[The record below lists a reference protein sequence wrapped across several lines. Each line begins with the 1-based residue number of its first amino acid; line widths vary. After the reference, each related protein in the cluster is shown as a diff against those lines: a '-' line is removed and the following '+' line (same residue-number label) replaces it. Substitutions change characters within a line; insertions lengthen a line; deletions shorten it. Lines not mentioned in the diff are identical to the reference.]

1 MRIIVILHVEYE
13 HVIVFSD
20 TLDAVKQSAALCLLR
35 LIRNAPESVSM
46 SEWSSRVIHLLN
58 DQHMVSCH
66 NGQEVI
72 FQSCILL
79 LSIIIMK
86 AEIKVALSC
95 YKHCRD
101 TVQEKQPS

>member
-1 MRIIVILHVEYE
+1 LLLVFYE
-13 HVIVFSD
+13 FAYKTTYRLKVHVIVFSD

-66 NGQEVI
+66 SQQHMV
-72 FQSCILL
+72 S
-79 LSIIIMK
+79 K
-86 AEIKVALSC
+86 
-95 YKHCRD
+95 
-101 TVQEKQPS
+101 